1 MIHNTRNARGSDEE
15 RLLAALDRLLRRAM
29 GISMPA
35 YGSARLSPLPFAS
48 IWFVAYVL
56 VAAAMVGLSEYSG
69 THSDRRFIGLIIWG
83 LVYFTAVLFLTRMA
97 TLHVLGTVRR
107 DILPY
112 ATPAFIAAVADDLER
127 RDSGLMRWLVPL
139 IATVLAMAAS
149 TVALAY
155 EKPAIERFHH
165 YTPERVF
172 WSLVACYLCFA
183 AARGVLVGRFYEPFA
198 RRLALAED
206 RFYVLAAAETPL
218 VRAVASLG
226 QQMVALW
233 AMIFVAILS
242 IMLLGANFLGPYGF
256 RGESPFLWFVV
267 PAAGFASLG
276 YGSLVYLRSE
286 AAIREAL
293 RRFAAAQAE
302 ALQRRC
308 NAQLDPAADRLPG
321 DPGDVERISGWHDQI
336 LAGARYGNPLGT
348 VLSFA
353 LPFVMPLLSLIRS
366 LFAGEAP

>member
-1 MIHNTRNARGSDEE
+1 MTNGTGDARGSDEE

-56 VAAAMVGLSEYSG
+56 AAAAVVGLSEYLG
-69 THSDRRFIGLIIWG
+69 TRSDRRFISLIVWG

-97 TLHVLGTVRR
+97 TLRVLGIVRQ

-112 ATPAFIAAVADDLER
+112 ATPAFVAAVADDLER
-127 RDSGLMRWLVPL
+127 RDSGLMRWVAPL
-139 IATVLAMAAS
+139 IATLLAMVAS
-149 TVALAY
+149 GVALTY
-155 EKPAIERFHH
+155 EKPAIEDLYHFA
-165 YTPERVF
+165 PERIF

-183 AARGVLVGRFYEPFA
+183 AARGVLAGRFYEPFA

-206 RFYVLAAAETPL
+206 RFYVLGAADTPL

-242 IMLLGANFLGPYGF
+242 IMVLGADFLGPYGF

-293 RRFAAAQAE
+293 RRFADAQAD

-308 NAQLDPAADRLPG
+308 NAQLDPAADRLPD
-321 DPGDVERISGWHDQI
+321 DPGDLERISGWHDRI
-336 LAGARYGNPLGT
+336 LAGARYGNRLGT

-366 LFAGEAP
+366 LLWRH

>member
-1 MIHNTRNARGSDEE
+1 MDHGTGAARGSDEE

-35 YGSARLSPLPFAS
+35 YGSARLAPLPFAS
-48 IWFVAYVL
+48 IWSGAYVL
-56 VAAAMVGLSEYSG
+56 AAAAVLGLSEYLG
-69 THSDRRFIGLIIWG
+69 TRSDPRFVSLIVWG
-83 LVYFTAVLFLTRMA
+83 LVYFTAVLFLTRTA
-97 TLHVLGTVRR
+97 TLRVLGTVRR

-127 RDSGLMRWLVPL
+127 RDSGLMRWTVPL
-139 IATVLAMAAS
+139 IAALLAMVAS
-149 TVALAY
+149 GVALAN
-155 EKPAIERFHH
+155 EKPAIEDLYH
-165 YTPERVF
+165 YAPERVF

-198 RRLALAED
+198 LRLAEAED
-206 RFYVLAAAETPL
+206 RFYVLGAADTPL

-242 IMLLGANFLGPYGF
+242 IMLLGADFLGPYGF
-256 RGESPFLWFVV
+256 SGRSPFLWFVV
-267 PAAGFASLG
+267 PVAGFASVG

-286 AAIREAL
+286 AAIRAAL

-308 NAQLDPAADRLPG
+308 NAQLDPAADRLPD
-321 DPGDVERISGWHDQI
+321 DPGEVERISGWHDQI
-336 LAGARYGNPLGT
+336 LAGARYGNRLGT

-353 LPFVMPLLSLIRS
+353 LPFIMPLLSLVRA
-366 LFAGEAP
+366 LLGG